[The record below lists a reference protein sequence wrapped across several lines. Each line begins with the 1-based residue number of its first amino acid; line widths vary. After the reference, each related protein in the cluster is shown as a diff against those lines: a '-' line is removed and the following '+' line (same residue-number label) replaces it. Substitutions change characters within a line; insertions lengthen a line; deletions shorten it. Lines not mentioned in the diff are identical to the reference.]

1 MSIKYGFIRGEEGSY
16 TVENMCRWAKVSRSG
31 YYEWRDRGTSATGVR
46 RRTLQALVAHSFEAS
61 DSTYGYRRVHADLA
75 RRGHHA
81 DPDTIRQV
89 MRGLGL
95 IACQPRPWRPTTTVA
110 GDASTLPDLVRRDF
124 TCDTP
129 ATKLVGDI
137 TYIRTWQGWMY
148 LATVLDCC
156 TKKVV
161 GYAMAD
167 HMRTTLISDAL
178 KMAAKTITLRPG
190 VTIFHSDRG
199 CQYTSA
205 EFAQVADELRIRRS
219 LGRTGTCYD
228 NAWAE
233 SFNGT
238 LKNERVNRTVYPT
251 KEAARIDI
259 SRYIELRYNHI
270 RLHSALGYMSPN
282 EFERDWHDR
291 NLAA

>member
-1 MSIKYGFIRGEEGSY
+1 MSIKYGFIRGEEGNY

-31 YYEWRDRGTSATGVR
+31 YYEWRDRGTSPTGAR
-46 RRTLQALVAHSFEAS
+46 RRTLQALVAHSFAAS

-89 MRGLGL
+89 MRSLGL

-137 TYIRTWQGWMY
+137 TYIRTWQGWLY

-167 HMRTTLISDAL
+167 HMRTTLISDAARPPVSRSAPL
-178 KMAAKTITLRPG
+178 KALSSPASVRNQPPRP
-190 VTIFHSDRG
+190 
-199 CQYTSA
+199 SA
-205 EFAQVADELRIRRS
+205 
-219 LGRTGTCYD
+219 
-228 NAWAE
+228 N
-233 SFNGT
+233 
-238 LKNERVNRTVYPT
+238 TVQ
-251 KEAARIDI
+251 
-259 SRYIELRYNHI
+259 L
-270 RLHSALGYMSPN
+270 RLHGCSLVACLVVDGASLS
-282 EFERDWHDR
+282 RIVGCRTWSR
-291 NLAA
+291 SVC